1 MYHIFIHSSVDGHL
15 GYFHALAIYNAA
27 AVNTG
32 VHVSFQMMVF
42 SCYMP
47 RSGLYGL
54 FFMLRA
60 KNHKVFWGAVATKCT
75 NILLDQN
82 ILTTAHIRIK

>member
-60 KNHKVFWGAVATKCT
+60 KNHKGLGVEVATKCT
-75 NILLDQN
+75 NILLDQH

>member
-1 MYHIFIHSSVDGHL
+1 MYHIFIHSSVEGHL
-15 GYFHALAIYNAA
+15 GYFHVLTIYSHA
-27 AVNTG
+27 AVSIG
-32 VHVSFQMMVF
+32 VHVSFQMMLF
-42 SCYMP
+42 SGYMP
-47 RSGLYGL
+47 RSGPYDL

-60 KNHKVFWGAVATKCT
+60 KNHKVFWGAVATKPT

>member
-1 MYHIFIHSSVDGHL
+1 MYIFMHSSVGGHL
-15 GYFHALAIYNAA
+15 GYFHILAVYSNA

-32 VHVSFQMMVF
+32 VRVSFQMMVF
-42 SCYMP
+42 SGYMP

-60 KNHKVFWGAVATKCT
+60 KNYKVFWGAVSTKHT